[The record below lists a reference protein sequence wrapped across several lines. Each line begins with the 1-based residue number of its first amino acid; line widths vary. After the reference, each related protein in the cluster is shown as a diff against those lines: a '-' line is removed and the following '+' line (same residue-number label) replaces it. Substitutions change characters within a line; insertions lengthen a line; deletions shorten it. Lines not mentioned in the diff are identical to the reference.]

1 MSSILPSSALGLPAS
16 LDYKLP
22 PSLSDDSKAYWVSI
36 APDGVNTV
44 SASNLPIGSLTQY
57 LSQLNP
63 FNSQLIAFT
72 IPSGTSKSVF
82 MDCRETSLNFRL
94 TIQVTTATN
103 AAMTN
108 HNLISSAQSFFDSL
122 TLYSNNIPIEQI
134 NGYNILANQLLTSTV
149 NSAEKFGGCSI
160 AMGCDI
166 NTQTGVDL
174 PNGFT
179 PQTATA
185 GGGVGYYYYNFSIP
199 LISVIGLNNPDRMFP
214 IGSIS
219 NLQLQM
225 QTAALLPFASYNTNA
240 LTTAGAM
247 TVTLDQFSLNLKYV
261 DIGMAS
267 ASLLHTTL
275 NEGKIFMK
283 TATWVQSAVNIPGGS
298 AGQLNLLY
306 QIRNSSLKSLL
317 IQNSVPNNAS
327 TGGISPN
334 GLYDAVNLAVTQF
347 NVAVGGINY
356 PQRPLDP
363 SRRPAEAF
371 LTYLSALGFSGDYK
385 KYGGY
390 ITRSGYGAS
399 TNVASVTQV
408 DSSMIVCGA
417 LSNCSRA
424 ESSLSA
430 FTAPATA
437 AQVIVSYPNTHFLGV
452 DFEKSGGLLFNG
464 VNTRSA
470 PPIGNFYLNTGAV
483 AAATSFAFGLVDCV
497 LVVDTMSQ
505 TIQAFV

>member
-44 SASNLPIGSLTQY
+44 SATGLPILSTTINT
-57 LSQLNP
+57 SQLNA
-63 FNSQLIAFT
+63 FNSQLVAFT

-82 MDCRETSLNFRL
+82 MDCRETYLNFRL
-94 TIQVTTATN
+94 TVQVTTA
-103 AAMTN
+103 AAGGGGLV

-134 NGYNILANQLLTSTV
+134 NGYNILANQLLMSTV
-149 NSAEKFGGCSI
+149 NSAEKFGGCAI
-160 AMGCDI
+160 AMGCDT
-166 NTQTGVDL
+166 NTQAGVDL
-174 PNGFT
+174 PT
-179 PQTATA
+179 TQTAATW
-185 GGGVGYYYYNFSIP
+185 YYNFSIP
-199 LISVIGLNNPDRMFP
+199 LISVIGLNNSDRMFP

-225 QTAALLPFASYNTNA
+225 QTAALLPFASYNTA
-240 LTTAGAM
+240 APTTAGVM
-247 TVTLDQFSLNLKYV
+247 NVTLDQFSLNLKYV

-283 TATWVQSAVNIPGGS
+283 TATWVQSAVNIPNGS
-298 AGQLNLLY
+298 SGQANLLY
-306 QIRNSSLKSLL
+306 QIRNSSMKSLL
-317 IQNSVPNNAS
+317 IQNSQATS
-327 TGGISPN
+327 GACPN
-334 GLYDAVNLAVTQF
+334 GLYDAINLAVTQF
-347 NVAVGGINY
+347 NVACGGINY

-371 LTYLSALGFSGDYK
+371 LAYMSALGFAGDYK
-385 KYGGY
+385 KYGGVVS
-390 ITRSGYGAS
+390 RSGYGATS
-399 TNVASVTQV
+399 NVAGITAI
-408 DSSMIVCGA
+408 DSSMVSPSNGGRSEGTVITTGQIVV
-417 LSNCSRA
+417 
-424 ESSLSA
+424 
-430 FTAPATA
+430 
-437 AQVIVSYPNTHFLGV
+437 QYPNAHYLGI

-470 PPIGNFYLNTGAV
+470 PPIGNFYFNNAV
-483 AAATSFAFGLVDCV
+483 NAASTSFAFGFVDCV
-497 LVVDTMSQ
+497 LVVDTASQ